1 MRRFRWLALTAL
13 LAALATPAQPP
24 APRRED
30 DIPRLPD
37 GRSQLEEILKSDHK
51 ASLKDAADLMKLSE
65 ELKIELEKSGR
76 HVLSVGMI
84 KKTEEIEKL
93 AKRIRSRLKRY

>member
-1 MRRFRWLALTAL
+1 MRRFRWLAVWAL
-13 LAALATPAQPP
+13 LATLATPAQQPS
-24 APRRED
+24 PRRED

-37 GRSQLEEILKSDHK
+37 GRSQIEEILKSDYQ
-51 ASLKDAADLMKLSE
+51 ASLKDAAALLKLSE
-65 ELKIELEKSGR
+65 DLKMEIEKSGR